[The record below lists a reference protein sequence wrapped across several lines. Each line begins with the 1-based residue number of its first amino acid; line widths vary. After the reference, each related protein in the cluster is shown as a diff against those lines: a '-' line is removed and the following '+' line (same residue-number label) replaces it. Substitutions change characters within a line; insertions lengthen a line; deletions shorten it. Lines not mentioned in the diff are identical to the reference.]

1 MKKYR
6 FLLLLFVLGF
16 IYMGCEEN
24 DIDVYD
30 ETPRLNLYYNNFSVF
45 FRDSDYVK
53 GHTEKEWL
61 LRVDLQGYRLT
72 EDKSFCMKVRPNEDY
87 TLKAD
92 VSFAGQYLF
101 PKDSTYQIFTI
112 TVSRPENLTTTK
124 AYRAD
129 ICFDLDN
136 PLHQFD
142 PGREDQE
149 VLPLEV
155 YYTIDRSSNWS
166 QNRWGVYSDAKYF
179 FMMDHFKATIDDIPY
194 DAQKEIYDAYQ
205 KYKDEGNPPI
215 LDNDGKEIEF
225 KKVD

>member
-30 ETPRLNLYYNNFSVF
+30 ETPRLNLYQGNLKVE

-53 GHTEKEWL
+53 GHTEKEWM
-61 LRVDLQGYRLT
+61 LRANLQGYCLT

-112 TVSRPENLTTTK
+112 TVSRPGKLTT

-155 YYTIDRSSNWS
+155 YYTIDRSSGWNS
-166 QNRWGVYSDAKYF
+166 NRWGVYSDAKYF
-179 FMMDHFKATIDDIPY
+179 FMMDHFKVTIDDIPY
-194 DAQKEIYDAYQ
+194 DLAARKEIYDAYQ

-215 LDNDGKEIEF
+215 LDNDGNEIKFIEV
-225 KKVD
+225 K